1 MGFNYAQHLIRR
13 SRLIMPANERKY
25 VEKAHS
31 RNADA
36 VVLDLEDSVPVSEKV
51 ATRNVL
57 KEAIQQVGKG
67 GSDVL
72 VRVNHTDELLRGDVE
87 ASVWPGLDGIFFP
100 KVETGAQV
108 RALDRLLA
116 ELEPKRGIP
125 NGHVKISVIVETL
138 KGYLD
143 VQEITGASER
153 IDSLSLGTED
163 FATNTGI
170 ELSEA
175 TYHGWLIPR
184 MQIVFVA
191 RAYDKLPLN
200 LLGSMAGFN
209 DTVGFEKMAALSYK
223 HGFLG
228 SSCIHPGN
236 VEILNRCFS
245 PAPDAVEYSRKLID
259 AFERSLATGRAS
271 AALDG
276 KMIDYPHYEKAKQ
289 ILARSGKIAVLEQKK
304 KMARETAANA

>member
-1 MGFNYAQHLIRR
+1 MGFDYAQNLIRR
-13 SRLIMPANERKY
+13 SRLIMPANEKKY
-25 VEKAHS
+25 VEKAHM

-36 VVLDLEDSVPVSEKV
+36 VVLDLEDSVPASEKV
-51 ATRNVL
+51 ATRAVL
-57 KEAIQQVGKG
+57 KESIPVVGRG

-72 VRVNHTDELLRGDVE
+72 VRVNHTEELLAGDVE

-100 KVETGAQV
+100 KVETGDQV
-108 RALDRLLA
+108 RDLDRLLTD
-116 ELEPKRGIP
+116 LEQKRGIP
-125 NGHVKISVIVETL
+125 PGHVKISVIAETL
-138 KGYLD
+138 KGYLN
-143 VQEITGASER
+143 VQEITGASDR

-163 FATNTGI
+163 FATNTGM
-170 ELSEA
+170 ELTED
-175 TYHGWLIPR
+175 TYNAWLIPR
-184 MQIVFVA
+184 MRIVFVA

-200 LLGSMAGFN
+200 LVGSMAGFSDN
-209 DTVGFEKMAALSYK
+209 VAFEKMAILSYK

-245 PAPDAVEYSRKLID
+245 PTEEAIDYSRKLID
-259 AFERSLATGRAS
+259 AFERSLAAGRAS

-289 ILARSGKIAVLEQKK
+289 VLARSAKIDALEQKK
-304 KMARETAANA
+304 EMARKAAGGG

>member
-1 MGFNYAQHLIRR
+1 MEFDYAQNLIRR
-13 SRLIMPANERKY
+13 SRLIMPANQRKY
-25 VEKAHS
+25 VEKAHE

-51 ATRNVL
+51 ATRAVL
-57 KEAIQQVGKG
+57 KEAIPLVGRS

-72 VRVNHTDELLRGDVE
+72 VRVNHTNELLKGDVE

-108 RALDRLLA
+108 RALDELLS
-116 ELEPKRGIP
+116 ELEQKRDIP
-125 NGHVKISVIVETL
+125 HGHVKISVIAETL
-138 KGYLD
+138 KGYLN
-143 VQEITGASER
+143 VEEITRASER

-163 FATNTGI
+163 FATNTGM

-191 RAYDKLPLN
+191 RAYGKLPLN
-200 LLGSMAGFN
+200 LVGSMAAFG
-209 DTVGFEKMAALSYK
+209 DTAGFEKLAVLSYK

-245 PAPDAVEYSRKLID
+245 PTQEEIEHSRKLID
-259 AFERSLATGRAS
+259 IFERSLAAGRAS
-271 AALDG
+271 TTMDG
-276 KMIDYPHYEKAKQ
+276 RMIDYPHYERAKQ
-289 ILARSGKIAVLEQKK
+289 VLTRSDKIAALEQKK
-304 KMARETAANA
+304 KMAREAAGGA

>member
-1 MGFNYAQHLIRR
+1 MEFDHGEHLIRR

-25 VEKAHS
+25 VEKAHL

-51 ATRNVL
+51 ATRAVL
-57 KEAIQQVGKG
+57 KDAILLAGKS

-72 VRVNHTDELLRGDVE
+72 VRVNNTSELLKGDVE

-100 KVETGAQV
+100 KVETGEQV
-108 RALDRLLA
+108 RSLDRLLT
-116 ELEPKRGIP
+116 ELEQKRGIP
-125 NGHVKISVIVETL
+125 PGRVKISIIAETL
-138 KGYLD
+138 TGYLN
-143 VQEITGASER
+143 VEETVRASDR
-153 IDSLSLGTED
+153 IDCLSLGTED
-163 FATNTGI
+163 FATNAGM

-191 RAYDKLPLN
+191 RAYGKLPLN
-200 LLGSMAGFN
+200 LVGSMAGFG
-209 DTVGFEKMAALSYK
+209 DTAGFEKLALLSYK

-236 VEILNRCFS
+236 VEILNKCFC
-245 PAPDAVEYSRKLID
+245 PTQEEINHSRNLID
-259 AFERSLATGRAS
+259 VFERSLAAGRAS
-271 AALDG
+271 TTLDG
-276 KMIDYPHYEKAKQ
+276 RMIDCPHYERAKQ
-289 ILARSGKIAVLEQKK
+289 ILARSTRIEALEQRKNS
-304 KMARETAANA
+304 ARRAASGG

>member
-1 MGFNYAQHLIRR
+1 MSMDYTKNLIRR
-13 SRLIMPANERKY
+13 SRLIMPVNEQKF
-25 VEKAHS
+25 VEKAHL

-36 VVLDLEDSVPVSEKV
+36 IVLDLEDSVPVTEKV
-51 ATRNVL
+51 AARALVKDAL
-57 KEAIQQVGKG
+57 SPVGRG

-100 KVETGAQV
+100 KVETAEQV
-108 RALDRLLA
+108 MELDRLLA
-116 ELEPKRGIP
+116 KLEQERAIP
-125 NGHVKISVIVETL
+125 HGHVKISIIAETL
-138 KGYLD
+138 KGYLH
-143 VQEITGASER
+143 VEEIVRASER

-163 FATNTGI
+163 FATNTGM

-191 RAYDKLPLN
+191 RAYGKLPLN
-200 LLGSMAGFN
+200 ILGSMAGFN
-209 DTVGFEKMAALSYK
+209 DTDDFEKMALLSYQ

-245 PAPDAVEYSRKLID
+245 PSSKAVEHSQRLIEV
-259 AFERSLATGRAS
+259 FERSLAAGRAS
-271 AALDG
+271 TTMDG
-276 KMIDYPHYEKAKQ
+276 RMIDYPHYEKAKQ
-289 ILARSGKIAVLEQKK
+289 ILERHTKISALEQRKRK
-304 KMARETAANA
+304 VQKAAAGN

>member
-1 MGFNYAQHLIRR
+1 MEFDYAQNLIRR
-13 SRLIMPANERKY
+13 SRLIMPANEKRY
-25 VEKAHS
+25 VEKAHM

-36 VVLDLEDSVPVSEKV
+36 VVLDLEDSVPMSEKV
-51 ATRNVL
+51 ATRAVL
-57 KEAIQQVGKG
+57 KEFIPLVGKG

-100 KVETGAQV
+100 KVETGEQV
-108 RALDRLLA
+108 RALDLLLTD
-116 ELEPKRGIP
+116 LERKRGIP
-125 NGHVKISVIVETL
+125 PGHIKISVIAETL
-138 KGYLD
+138 KGYLR
-143 VQEITGASER
+143 VEEITGASDR

-163 FATNTGI
+163 FATNTGM
-170 ELSEA
+170 ELTED
-175 TYHGWLIPR
+175 TYNAWLIPR

-191 RAYDKLPLN
+191 RAYRKLPLN
-200 LLGSMAGFN
+200 LVGSMAGFTDN
-209 DTVGFEKMAALSYK
+209 AAFEKMAILSYK

-245 PAPDAVEYSRKLID
+245 PTQEAIEYSRKLID
-259 AFERSLATGRAS
+259 AFERSLAAGRAS
-271 AALDG
+271 TALEG

-289 ILARSGKIAVLEQKK
+289 ILARSAKIEALEQRKNR
-304 KMARETAANA
+304 ARKATIVG